1 MWKLAGTINVGSI
14 VFNEL
19 DGSSAKFALKY
30 KKYPH
35 PPFLQFKALKSLYSS
50 IACQIEITAPTLY
63 MKANQM
69 CVPYFQEKYCARLCD
84 R

>member
-30 KKYPH
+30 KKYP
-35 PPFLQFKALKSLYSS
+35 PPQFLQFKALKSLYSS
-50 IACQIEITAPTLY
+50 IACQIAITAPTL
-63 MKANQM
+63 KANQM